1 MTKANKKTKKKK
13 RMVKDPEAIPSA
25 DIEVSVKFGNEFIAE
40 LPPLGTPLSEDRSEL
55 IPISEIKKQLYKKR
69 ITRRTIIKGSDLSN
83 LNFNDT

>member
-1 MTKANKKTKKKK
+1 MKTFK
-13 RMVKDPEAIPSA
+13 VLKDPESIPSA

-40 LPPLGTPLSEDRSEL
+40 LPAIGTPLSEDRSEL
-55 IPISEIKKQLYKKR
+55 IPISEIKKHLVKKR

>member
-40 LPPLGTPLSEDRSEL
+40 LPPIGTTLSEDRSEL
-55 IPISEIKKQLYKKR
+55 IPISEIKKQLYKTEKVR
-69 ITRRTIIKGSDLSN
+69 LAMVQSSN
-83 LNFNDT
+83 CPKELR

>member
-13 RMVKDPEAIPSA
+13 KVVKDPEAIPAA

-40 LPPLGTPLSEDRSEL
+40 LPPIGTTLSEDRSEL

>member
-13 RMVKDPEAIPSA
+13 KVARDPESIPAA

-40 LPPLGTPLSEDRSEL
+40 LPPIGAAFSEDRSEL
-55 IPISEIKKQLYKKR
+55 IPMSEIKKHLVKKR